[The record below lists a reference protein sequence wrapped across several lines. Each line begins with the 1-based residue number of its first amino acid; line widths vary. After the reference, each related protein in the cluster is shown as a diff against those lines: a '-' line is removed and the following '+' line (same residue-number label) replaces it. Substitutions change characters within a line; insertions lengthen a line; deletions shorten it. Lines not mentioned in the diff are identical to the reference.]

1 MRNGI
6 VKTTDKKTE
15 LTLLLVGETGVGK
28 TSFLSLIANVLAGNE
43 LEEYV
48 DLHDLTNEKGG
59 LHSQSQT
66 NSAKVY
72 ELESKNGIT
81 IRILD
86 TPGLADT
93 RGVSQD
99 EIHKRSI
106 ANAIK
111 EHIEMVNGVLIL
123 ANGTI
128 PRLGV
133 ATDYALSTLSSVFP
147 RTLAD
152 NIAIMFTNVSST
164 QSLSFNF
171 KQSSLP
177 NVLRNAEQFSLDNPV
192 AMQKKYYELRRKRLE
207 KAMLRQLRDD
217 LVWAESDA
225 LAVLSNL
232 FDWLNKRVPQPTKEI
247 FRIYEE
253 SRAIDKSMTET
264 IARLHQAEAKRQN
277 LKQIIRDNEKFK
289 VVSKHITDDI
299 TIADLKQ

>member
-93 RGVSQD
+93 RGASQD

-111 EHIEMVNGVLIL
+111 EHIDME
-123 ANGTI
+123 
-128 PRLGV
+128 
-133 ATDYALSTLSSVFP
+133 
-147 RTLAD
+147 
-152 NIAIMFTNVSST
+152 
-164 QSLSFNF
+164 
-171 KQSSLP
+171 
-177 NVLRNAEQFSLDNPV
+177 
-192 AMQKKYYELRRKRLE
+192 
-207 KAMLRQLRDD
+207 
-217 LVWAESDA
+217 
-225 LAVLSNL
+225 VLSYTGPRCQ
-232 FDWLNKRVPQPTKEI
+232 DVDPRK
-247 FRIYEE
+247 
-253 SRAIDKSMTET
+253 
-264 IARLHQAEAKRQN
+264 
-277 LKQIIRDNEKFK
+277 
-289 VVSKHITDDI
+289 
-299 TIADLKQ
+299 